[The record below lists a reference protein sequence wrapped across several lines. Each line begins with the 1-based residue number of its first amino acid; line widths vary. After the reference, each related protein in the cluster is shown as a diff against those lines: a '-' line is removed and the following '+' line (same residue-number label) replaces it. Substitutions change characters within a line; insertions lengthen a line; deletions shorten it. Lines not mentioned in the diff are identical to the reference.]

1 MKSLNPLWKLRLF
14 VHSKFA
20 FQDLSIGEL
29 CRLTAWVARSA
40 EFQLLS
46 GRSRIPN
53 LIPSY
58 SGAANDVAAVILV
71 SFLFIGPDTAIF
83 ACFLYGA
90 RGVSLRFSHSARGWG
105 EVVSGIKAPAW
116 DEITPSLAPPFVSLE
131 ELWGVSFYSTVKMN
145 IACRGRRTVSVAPWC
160 GRLINGLFI
169 IIFYGSFLTHFFF
182 LLLDTSLLSFP
193 LLRHR
198 LEILATNSWLMLVK
212 FRLWL

>member
-1 MKSLNPLWKLRLF
+1 MKSLNPLWKLRLCM
-14 VHSKFA
+14 HTKFA

-40 EFQLLS
+40 EFQLFS
-46 GRSRIPN
+46 GRWRIPN

-71 SFLFIGPDTAIF
+71 SFSFYWPR
-83 ACFLYGA
+83 YGYI
-90 RGVSLRFSHSARGWG
+90 RVLPVWCVFPIQLVKEGR
-105 EVVSGIKAPAW
+105 VVSGIKAPAW
-116 DEITPSLAPPFVSLE
+116 DEIIPSLAPPFVSLE
-131 ELWGVSFYSTVKMN
+131 ELWGVSFYSPVKMN
-145 IACRGRRTVSVAPWC
+145 IACRGHRTVSVAPLC

-169 IIFYGSFLTHFFF
+169 IIFYGSFLAHFF
-182 LLLDTSLLSFP
+182 LLLFDTSLLSFP
-193 LLRHR
+193 LLRRR